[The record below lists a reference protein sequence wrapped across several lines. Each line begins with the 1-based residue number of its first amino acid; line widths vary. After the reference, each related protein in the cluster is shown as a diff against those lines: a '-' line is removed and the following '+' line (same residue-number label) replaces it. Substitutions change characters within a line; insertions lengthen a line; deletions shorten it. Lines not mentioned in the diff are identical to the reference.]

1 MYEIEHTLLSTL
13 ARHEMSLS
21 DLAKETGYDP
31 SLFKDVVSGKSRQV
45 PTDFFI
51 RIADALSLTNREKD
65 ELVRSWAFGVWRWY

>member
-1 MYEIEHTLLSTL
+1 
-13 ARHEMSLS
+13 MSLS

-51 RIADALSLTNREKD
+51 RIADALSLSNREKD

>member
-21 DLAKETGYDP
+21 DLAKETGYDQ
-31 SLFKDVVSGKSRQV
+31 SLFDVVSGKSRQV

-51 RIADALSLTNREKD
+51 RIADALGLSNREKD
-65 ELVRSWAFGVWRWY
+65 ELVGSWAFGVWRWH

>member
-31 SLFKDVVSGKSRQV
+31 SLFDVVSGKSRQV

-51 RIADALSLTNREKD
+51 RIADALSLSNREKD